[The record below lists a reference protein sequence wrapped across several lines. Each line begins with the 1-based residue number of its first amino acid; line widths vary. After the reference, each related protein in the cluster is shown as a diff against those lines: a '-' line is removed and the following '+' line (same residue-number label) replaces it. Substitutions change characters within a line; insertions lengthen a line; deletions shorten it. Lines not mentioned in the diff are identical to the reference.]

1 MSVSLNIGKIL
12 DVEVDRN
19 YYFDILGCSENSTAE
34 QIAVEYRIRALKCHP
49 DKNPGNEE
57 AHVQFQKLQEA
68 KDILTDPDLRRQYDR
83 WRQCEM
89 CIPFK
94 TWLSMQNRCTTT
106 MHWAKPK
113 AQTMLEG
120 GKLEETEVGVEDMW
134 GASGGPLPT
143 KTSSTFPAP
152 DNLKLTSRKGW
163 ESDST
168 SSVYSQFRN
177 YKI

>member
-12 DVEVDRN
+12 DAEIDRN

-34 QIAVEYRIRALKCHP
+34 QIAVEYRLRALKCHP

-57 AHVQFQKLQEA
+57 AHLQFQKLQEA
-68 KDILTDPDLRRQYDR
+68 KDFLTDPDLRRQYNR

-113 AQTMLEG
+113 AQTMLEN
-120 GKLEETEVGVEDMW
+120 GKQDENQVNVDAMW
-134 GASGGPLPT
+134 GDNLST
-143 KTSSTFPAP
+143 KTSASFPPP
-152 DNLKLTSRKGW
+152 DNLQRTSRSGW